1 MSSGLQSK
9 MAKGAVWMVLF
20 KLVERSLG
28 LISTLILARLLT
40 PADFGVVAMAMSFIV
55 MAELLSAF
63 GFDIAIIQNQSATE
77 EHYSTAWTC
86 NFLLGLSITVLML
99 ATAAPIARFYQHPE
113 LTWVV
118 CALAFGPLLNG
129 AENIGIVAFRK
140 DLNFRREFIFQVSR
154 RLISFAAV
162 IPLAFA
168 VRSYWALV
176 TGILL
181 SKGAAM
187 LMSYLMHP
195 FRPRFTLSQFRQ
207 LFIFSR
213 WLLFNNLVGF
223 FKERSSDFF
232 IGRLYGAAPLGVYNI
247 AYEFANLPTTELSAP
262 INRAL
267 LPGFAKMDNPDE
279 IRSAYA
285 NALGMLALLALPAAA
300 GIFAVAPFLVPVILG
315 GKWLDTVPLMQIL
328 AFNGVL
334 LMFHSS
340 MCSLLVGRGFPGRVS
355 VVNTVYVIV
364 LVATLALFSME
375 FGVVGAA
382 YAALA
387 TSVLLTPLYLLQL
400 KRTLGVGIRS
410 FVKAVIRP
418 AAASLLMAL
427 TIQWAL
433 PTDAAELPLKYTVM
447 WLGIGVTLG
456 FVSYLAYATAIW
468 WLAGRPKGAEHM
480 VLGRL
485 RQRWAIRSAAD
496 VRSAPQ

>member
-1 MSSGLQSK
+1 MSSGLQNK
-9 MAKGAVWMVLF
+9 MAKGAIWMVLF

-28 LISTLILARLLT
+28 LVSTLILARLLS
-40 PADFGVVAMAMSFIV
+40 PADFGVVAMAMSFII

-86 NFLLGLSITVLML
+86 NFLLGVSITVLML
-99 ATAAPIARFYQHPE
+99 AAAAPVARFYQHPE

-118 CALAFGPLLNG
+118 VALAFGPLLTG

-140 DLNFRREFIFQVSR
+140 ELIFRREFIFQVSR
-154 RLISFAAV
+154 RLIAFAVV

-181 SKGAAM
+181 SKGAAT
-187 LMSYLMHP
+187 LMSYGMHP
-195 FRPRFTLSQFRQ
+195 FRPRFTLSKFRQ
-207 LFIFSR
+207 LFVFSR

-223 FKERSSDFF
+223 FKERTSDFF

-267 LPGFAKMDNPDE
+267 LPGFAKMENPEE
-279 IRSAYA
+279 IRSAYH
-285 NALGMLALLALPAAA
+285 NALGMLSLLALPAAA
-300 GIFAVAPFLVPVILG
+300 GIYAVAPFLVPVILG
-315 GKWLDTVPLMQIL
+315 HKWLAAVPLMQLL

-355 VVNTVYVIV
+355 VVNAAYV
-364 LVATLALFSME
+364 LVLIAALALFSRR
-375 FGVVGAA
+375 FDVVGAA
-382 YAALA
+382 YAVLA
-387 TSVLLTPLYLLQL
+387 TSVLATPLYLLQL
-400 KRTLGVGIRS
+400 RRSLGIGLAS

-418 AAASLLMAL
+418 AAASALMAI
-427 TIQWAL
+427 TVQWVL
-433 PTDAAELPLKYTVM
+433 PAHATNLPFAATVM
-447 WLGIGVTLG
+447 WLGAGLSLG
-456 FVSYLAYATAIW
+456 FASYVIYAAAIW
-468 WLAGRPKGAEHM
+468 WLLGRPEGAEQL
-480 VLGRL
+480 VLERL
-485 RQRWAIRSAAD
+485 RQRWAAPPPVD
-496 VRSAPQ
+496 VSGARQ

>member
-1 MSSGLQSK
+1 MSSGLQNK

-28 LISTLILARLLT
+28 LVSTLILARLLT
-40 PADFGVVAMAMSFIV
+40 PADFGVVSMALSFII
-55 MAELLSAF
+55 MAELFSAF

-86 NFLLGLSITVLML
+86 NLLLGVFITVLML
-99 ATAAPIARFYQHPE
+99 AAAAPVARFYQHPE

-118 CALAFGPLLNG
+118 VALAFGPLFNG

-154 RLISFAAV
+154 RLISFAVV

-181 SKGAAM
+181 SKGAATV
-187 LMSYLMHP
+187 MSYAMHP
-195 FRPRFTLSQFRQ
+195 FRPRFTLSKFRQ
-207 LFIFSR
+207 LFSFSR

-223 FKERSSDFF
+223 FKERTSDFF
-232 IGRLYGAAPLGVYNI
+232 IGRLYGAAPLGMYNI

-267 LPGFAKMDNPDE
+267 LPGYAKMENPEE

-285 NALGMLALLALPAAA
+285 NALGVLALLALPCAA
-300 GIFAVAPFLVPVILG
+300 GIYAVAPFLVPVILG
-315 GKWLDTVPLMQIL
+315 PKWLEAAPLMQLL

-340 MCSLLVGRGFPGRVS
+340 MCSLLVARGFPGRVS
-355 VVNTVYVIV
+355 WVNAAYVLTLI
-364 LVATLALFSME
+364 AALALFSLR

-382 YAALA
+382 YAVLA
-387 TSVLLTPLYLLQL
+387 TSVLATPLYLFEL
-400 KRTLGVGIRS
+400 KRSLGIGIGS
-410 FVKAVIRP
+410 FLKSIIRP
-418 AAASLLMAL
+418 AAAALLMAL
-427 TIQWAL
+427 TINWAL
-433 PTDAAELPLKYTVM
+433 PAQATDLPFTTTLT
-447 WLGIGVTLG
+447 WLGIGLSLG
-456 FVSYLAYATAIW
+456 FASYLAYAAAIW
-468 WLAGRPKGAEHM
+468 WLAGRPAGAEQLM
-480 VLGRL
+480 LERV
-485 RQRWAIRSAAD
+485 RQRLSARAQVD
-496 VRSAPQ
+496 VSGARQ